1 MPNVKGDNAGQ
12 FNGIPQAYEASGQ
25 TVYAQPVQATIEQDG
40 PPQYGASPAYGA
52 PPSYS
57 AQPVQAQAVQQQGY
71 TPSYPGVQLATYPQP
86 AASLSYGMPTQ
97 INSAPQGQPAAV
109 NYRMPAPV
117 SSVPQ
122 NNNGSMNN
130 GRAMAMGF
138 AAAAGGRSQAAKQRE
153 FQSRMCVPCCL
164 IFFAF
169 SFIIGGVSL
178 GAAMDEELAEA
189 KALKPDEDFEYLGL
203 TCDTARI
210 AESYQDVD
218 VCVEHRGGD
227 SNDCTRWEETC
238 EDIYKLYITW
248 EGSGST
254 EYFVDETRAL
264 RQGDFARCSANKPKD
279 TNWNRLEWEVGQ
291 DLECWKPADLGHM
304 ADDMHEAY
312 ECPNDECI
320 KIDDPAG
327 DVAEHIQTIEIFI
340 IVADGMTGIGVFMLV
355 SAMCCCCRA
364 FQGKRY

>member
-1 MPNVKGDNAGQ
+1 
-12 FNGIPQAYEASGQ
+12 
-25 TVYAQPVQATIEQDG
+25 
-40 PPQYGASPAYGA
+40 
-52 PPSYS
+52 
-57 AQPVQAQAVQQQGY
+57 
-71 TPSYPGVQLATYPQP
+71 
-86 AASLSYGMPTQ
+86 MPTQ

-264 RQGDFARCSANKPKD
+264 RQGDFARCSANKPKVRTVDKSEGGRRRHLAPTPLRLSSLVTLSTNTINPSKSSCGTLRSLHSLRSPQD